1 MKYLRLLPISVAT
14 TLAVFGVDTAQ
25 AQSSITV
32 SGVQYTFCGSEND
45 NCTFSGTGSVV
56 FGAVPPNAPSTML
69 TSPATFTN
77 GVGCYLGAVSQT
89 DPAYGY
95 GKSCWV
101 RLASATTPVTTTPVA
116 KTPTTTTPTTTT
128 PTTTTPT
135 TTTAAVA
142 TVPASFFGM
151 HYSSA
156 QYQPWPGV
164 QFSTLRTWDQ
174 YPGVSW
180 ADLNPSSGVYNWAN
194 LDTVV
199 NAAVAHGVDIIY
211 TFGYVPPWASSN
223 PTGSCAGGPVGTC
236 YRPNPVAWQ
245 DFVTQITARYKGKIK
260 YWELWNEPNA
270 GNFWQGTPSD
280 LVTMASAAYP
290 IIAASGGTTLSPAPQ
305 GDNAYQWLGSYFAAG
320 GGPYS
325 DIVTFHGYVG
335 GAPELINTLT
345 AKVKSTMA
353 QYGVSRWVWDTEH
366 SWGDSTWPFGAT
378 SDEQSAWL
386 ARYIVLS
393 FSDGINR
400 TVWYKYDGYEG
411 QPQWGTMFDATSKQM
426 SKPGLAYQQV
436 YKWIVGAKMDSCVLS
451 GAVYQC
457 HLTRATPYEAL
468 IVWNVDT
475 MDSQPAT
482 FTPPTGYTQYQT
494 LDGTTT
500 SFGAGAQVPIGMK
513 PILLE
518 RLK

>member
-1 MKYLRLLPISVAT
+1 MIMSKRGLAALLSAVAIFPSAM
-14 TLAVFGVDTAQ
+14 LSESSYAQ
-25 AQSSITV
+25 PRSS
-32 SGVQYTFCGSEND
+32 
-45 NCTFSGTGSVV
+45 
-56 FGAVPPNAPSTML
+56 
-69 TSPATFTN
+69 
-77 GVGCYLGAVSQT
+77 
-89 DPAYGY
+89 
-95 GKSCWV
+95 K
-101 RLASATTPVTTTPVA
+101 
-116 KTPTTTTPTTTT
+116 
-128 PTTTTPT
+128 
-135 TTTAAVA
+135 AAVA

-151 HYSSA
+151 DFSSA
-156 QYQPWPGV
+156 TYQPWPGV

-194 LDTVV
+194 LDAVV
-199 NAAVAHGVDIIY
+199 NAATAHGVDIVY

-236 YRPNPVAWQ
+236 YAPNPVAWQ
-245 DFVTQITARYKGKIK
+245 DFVTQVTARYKGKIK

-280 LVTMASAAYP
+280 LVTMASAAYN
-290 IIAASGGTTLSPAPQ
+290 IIKNAGGTLLSPAPQ
-305 GDNAYQWLGSYFAAG
+305 GNNAHLWLSSYFAAG
-320 GGPYS
+320 GGPYTDS
-325 DIVTFHGYVG
+325 VSFHGYVG
-335 GAPELINTLT
+335 GAPELITTL
-345 AKVKSTMA
+345 AANVKGVMA
-353 QYGVSRWVWDTEH
+353 QYGLSGKQLWDTEH
-366 SWGDSTWPFGAT
+366 SWGDSSWPFGAT
-378 SDEQSAWL
+378 PDQQAAWL
-386 ARYIVLS
+386 ARFVSLS
-393 FSDGINR
+393 LSSKIDRSI
-400 TVWYKYDGYEG
+400 WYKYDSYEG
-411 QPQWGTMFDATSKQM
+411 QAQWGSLFDATSKQM

-457 HLTRATPYEAL
+457 HLTRTTPYEAL

-475 MDSQPAT
+475 MDSQTAT
-482 FTPPTGYTQYQT
+482 FTPPTAYTQYQT